1 MIWSGGGDT
10 LPDSKMKNMS
20 TVDNKYII
28 PAAAVLMAALAL
40 SCNKTQ
46 VEDSVYSSEEIV
58 LNASPGETKGFLST
72 DALMVNGTQFRMF
85 DYLSG
90 YNGTLQDGGGV
101 THSGDEF
108 KYFENTLTFKQ
119 DATNW
124 QWLFG
129 DVASPVSYRWTRTG
143 THHFYGWLIEDKTS
157 TDPDA
162 GELKS
167 SSFFDTYTPGT
178 KTLTVAKTFTAA
190 GPQYDFLY
198 SNVVPVDVIAGIP
211 SHVDIPMKHLFGALG
226 ITVQNTS
233 KVDVT
238 VTSVRLLNFPNSHGE
253 VLTWDMGSGVTLA
266 GGNPTRSGAAG
277 SDEFWPNKFSGV
289 TLKKIE
295 DANGGKTYDA
305 YTGAEMGE
313 NLSYRL
319 CWPMTQAA
327 LKPKVTGT
335 SAEGNPE
342 YSIDSPIIEI
352 KAKEGSG
359 SETTYRMRFPNAD
372 DDKPAISAGKKTQLN
387 ISFADKQIQLSFK
400 TLPWDYEEFPMSYE
414 NDAVSATQ
422 LKFIE
427 GTYEDGGKLTDA
439 NGKHDVIKLTAGSKP
454 AWVARGKF
462 SIYTPVNGRLSVGL
476 SGDIDS
482 FIVTLDSGDEYT
494 GTGSDYILIDPS
506 RNGGLITLGVRPK
519 GSPSSGKKLFL
530 HFAVTNNN
538 RDVDADSEINRDNY
552 VITIP

>member
-1 MIWSGGGDT
+1 MI
-10 LPDSKMKNMS
+10 PFRVSKMKNMS
-20 TVDNKYII
+20 TMGNTYRF
-28 PAAAVLMAALAL
+28 PAAALLLAALVL
-40 SCNKTQ
+40 SCKENQ
-46 VEDSVYSSEEIV
+46 VEEPVYSSEEIV
-58 LNASPGETKGFLST
+58 LNASPVQTKGFLST
-72 DALMVNGTQFRMF
+72 DALKVNGTQFQMF

-101 THSGDEF
+101 SHSGEEF
-108 KYFENTLTFKQ
+108 QYFQNTLTFKS
-119 DATNW
+119 DAASW

-129 DVASPVSYRWTRTG
+129 DVASPTSYRWTRTG
-143 THHFYGWLIEDKTS
+143 THHFYGWMLEDKNDANLNTS
-157 TDPDA
+157 T
-162 GELKS
+162 
-167 SSFFDTYTPGT
+167 FFETYTPGT
-178 KTLTVAKTFTAA
+178 KNLTVAKTFTSD

-198 SNVVPVDVIAGIP
+198 SDVVPVDVINDGIP

-226 ITVQNTS
+226 ITLQNTS

-238 VTSVRLLNFPNSHGE
+238 VTSIRLLNFPNSHSE
-253 VLTWDMGSGVTLA
+253 VLTWDMTSGVTLA

-277 SDEFWPNKFSGV
+277 SADFWPNKFGSV
-289 TLKKIE
+289 TLKAIT
-295 DANGGKTYDA
+295 DPNGGKTYDA

-313 NLSYRL
+313 NLSYRM
-319 CWPMTQAA
+319 CWPMTYAA
-327 LKPKVTGT
+327 LKPTITGT
-335 SAEGNPE
+335 TAEGNPE
-342 YSIDSPIIEI
+342 FSNDSPIVEVV
-352 KAKEGSG
+352 AKEGSG
-359 SETTYRMRFPNAD
+359 SPTTFKMRFPNAD
-372 DDKPAISAGKKTQLN
+372 DDKSIITAGKKTQLN

-427 GTYEDGGKLTDA
+427 GSYTNGGKLTDA
-439 NGKHDVIKLTAGSKP
+439 NGKHDVIQLTASSTP

-462 SIYTPVNGRLSVGL
+462 SVYTPVNGRLSVGL

-482 FIVTLDSGDEYT
+482 FIVTLESGDTYT
-494 GTGSDYILIDPS
+494 GTGNDYILIDPS
-506 RNGGLITLGVRPK
+506 RDGGVITLGVRPR
-519 GSPSSGKKLFL
+519 GVPASGKKLFL

>member
-1 MIWSGGGDT
+1 MI
-10 LPDSKMKNMS
+10 PFRVSKMKNMS
-20 TVDNKYII
+20 TMGNTYRF
-28 PAAAVLMAALAL
+28 PAAALLLAALVL
-40 SCNKTQ
+40 SCKENQ
-46 VEDSVYSSEEIV
+46 AEEPVYSSEEIV
-58 LNASPGETKGFLST
+58 LNASPEETKGFLST
-72 DALMVNGTQFRMF
+72 DGLRVNGTQFQMY

-101 THSGDEF
+101 THSGEEF
-108 KYFENTLTFKQ
+108 KYFENTLTFKSE
-119 DATNW
+119 ATNW

-129 DVASPVSYRWTRTG
+129 DVASPTSYRWTRTG
-143 THHFYGWLIEDKTS
+143 THHFYGWLLEDKTS

-162 GELKS
+162 GSLKTS
-167 SSFFDTYTPGT
+167 TFFNTYTPGT
-178 KTLTVAKTFTAA
+178 KTLTVAKTFAA
-190 GPQYDFLY
+190 SGPQYDFLY
-198 SNVVPVDVIAGIP
+198 SDVVPVDVIADGIP
-211 SHVDIPMKHLFGALG
+211 SHVDIPMKHLFGAIG

-233 KVDVT
+233 KVNVT
-238 VTSVRLLNFPNSHGE
+238 VTSVRLLNFPNSHSE

-277 SDEFWPNKFSGV
+277 SSEFWPNKFSSV
-289 TLKKIE
+289 TLYNIE
-295 DANGGKTYDA
+295 HANGGKTYDA

-327 LKPKVTGT
+327 LKPTITGT
-335 SAEGNPE
+335 TSEGNPE
-342 YSIDSPIIEI
+342 FSNDSPIVEVV
-352 KAKEGSG
+352 AKEGSG
-359 SETTYRMRFPNAD
+359 SSTTYRMRFPNAD
-372 DDKPAISAGKKTQLN
+372 DDKPAITAGKKTQLN

-427 GTYEDGGKLTDA
+427 GSYVSGGKLVDA
-439 NGKHDVIKLTAGSKP
+439 NGKHDVIQLTASSTP

-462 SIYTPVNGRLSVGL
+462 SVYTPVNGRLSVGL

-482 FIVTLDSGDEYT
+482 FIVTLESGNEYT
-494 GTGSDYILIDPS
+494 GTGNDYILIDPS
-506 RNGGLITLGVRPK
+506 RDGGVITLGVRPR
-519 GSPSSGKKLFL
+519 GVPASGKKLFL